1 MDNEEVID
9 VLNDLLENC
18 HDGEYGFRTCANQTA
33 SPDLKA
39 VFEMRAI
46 DCERAA
52 GELRAA
58 IISLNGNP
66 AEGGTASGAL
76 HRGWVTVR
84 GAVSANDDVSILEEC
99 ERGEDTALERYRDA
113 IGKPLPASVA
123 SIVRK
128 QYEGTK
134 KNHDQIRLLRDRFK
148 AQAR

>member
-1 MDNEEVID
+1 MDNEKVID
-9 VLNDLLENC
+9 VLNDLLEVC
-18 HDGEYGFRTCANQTA
+18 HDGEYGFRTSVNQTE
-33 SPDLKA
+33 SPELKA
-39 VFEMRAI
+39 AFEMRAL

-52 GELRAA
+52 SELRGSIVA
-58 IISLNGNP
+58 LNGNP

-84 GAVSANDDVSILEEC
+84 GTVSANDDVSILEEC
-99 ERGEDTALERYRDA
+99 ERAEDAALESYRDA

-123 SIVRK
+123 AIVRK

-134 KNHDQIRLLRDRFK
+134 QNHDQIRSLRDRFK